1 MNNIIVNVD
10 NSLNSIL
17 DQFVRKPIIIK
28 GIVHLF
34 LILYA
39 SRLAPVPPKQV
50 LELFDNQYFKLACM
64 VLILWTANFSPST
77 SILIAIA
84 FMVSINYSTTGKVW
98 EMLENVVV
106 QQAASSQGPVQVP
119 MEVQVSKDESKAALS
134 TLVEAAKSSSAQ
146 EPAEVVKVANMV
158 VANVKTEEGV
168 KAVGDIA
175 KQAVVAEAGAPEKM
189 AKAEEVVKASM
200 DSTGCFPVRTYDI
213 SKVMPQTDG
222 VSTVEDYQ
230 VWAPM

>member
-1 MNNIIVNVD
+1 MNNIIINVD

-39 SRLAPVPPKQV
+39 ARLAPVPPKQV

-84 FMVSINYSTTGKVW
+84 FMISINYSTTGKVW
-98 EMLENVVV
+98 EMLENVIV
-106 QQAASSQGPVQVP
+106 QQAEPVQ
-119 MEVQVSKDESKAALS
+119 QVSKDTSVAALS
-134 TLVEAAKSSSAQ
+134 TLVDAAKSSSGQ
-146 EPAEVVKVANMV
+146 EPDEVVKVANV
-158 VANVKTEEGV
+158 IVANVTTEDGV
-168 KAVGDIA
+168 KAVGYIA
-175 KQAVVAEAGAPEKM
+175 KQAVVAEAGDPEKLT
-189 AKAEEVVKASM
+189 KATNVVKTSI

-213 SKVMPQTDG
+213 SKIIPQTDG
-222 VSTVEDYQ
+222 VSTLEDYQ
-230 VWAPM
+230 VWTPM